1 VDPLRDETDVTLAA
15 DPMELSG
22 YAFTRAGPYNA
33 PLGCWRV
40 GNCEALASGT
50 PRVQSWR
57 FRLSLSAPAGESAP
71 GRPAGGKG
79 SWRGRRTPLLRT

>member
-1 VDPLRDETDVTLAA
+1 VDPLREETDVTLAA

-40 GNCEALASGT
+40 GNCERSRAVHRVSSRGGSGS
-50 PRVQSWR
+50 RCQ
-57 FRLSLSAPAGESAP
+57 LAGESAP
-71 GRPAGGKG
+71 GRPAGKG
-79 SWRGRRTPLLRT
+79 SWRGRRSPLLRT